1 MPEIEPIDRGRD
13 ERMSSALQ
21 SAIDAER
28 RSKPMLLRYRIT
40 WGSSFRRRLGK
51 LRYMLAIPAL
61 VAFVILFG
69 GLSDR
74 LAPHDTMLLA
84 GYFVFGSLATLLA
97 ALAIPKDE
105 LYMDRLAIIVPERN
119 LLSVPLKLLWSRV
132 DEVQIVDLSKN
143 ERASRFALRLIEPD
157 GAWRDIRL
165 ESLDRDSLPSLVSY
179 IKTYAPHARGLAQLQ
194 ELERFFDY
202 QNKHLEGVSY
212 TQLWESGTTAQFG
225 LTSFTPLLP
234 GAELQERFRVVRQ
247 IAAGGFSAVYLI
259 ADEEEKLYVLKE
271 SVVPGNLDEDLRKK
285 AAEQFEREA
294 RLLARVQHEQIATVY
309 DHFVE
314 NNRNYLQMEYIEGE
328 NMRKHI
334 AGNKAPLEGTVQMWI
349 EQLAGILAYLH
360 GLAPPVV
367 HRDLTPDN
375 VVVRPDGRLVLIDF
389 GAANEF
395 VGQATGTLVGKHAYM
410 APEQIRGNAEPRS
423 DIYSLGCCAY
433 YCLTGRDPEPIRS
446 SSPKTVSANVSDWF
460 DRFVVRATALDAD
473 ERFQSALECLEYLR
487 KPDVAP
493 ASASQGRA

>member
-328 NMRKHI
+328 NM
-334 AGNKAPLEGTVQMWI
+334 
-349 EQLAGILAYLH
+349 
-360 GLAPPVV
+360 
-367 HRDLTPDN
+367 
-375 VVVRPDGRLVLIDF
+375 
-389 GAANEF
+389 
-395 VGQATGTLVGKHAYM
+395 
-410 APEQIRGNAEPRS
+410 
-423 DIYSLGCCAY
+423 
-433 YCLTGRDPEPIRS
+433 
-446 SSPKTVSANVSDWF
+446 
-460 DRFVVRATALDAD
+460 
-473 ERFQSALECLEYLR
+473 
-487 KPDVAP
+487 
-493 ASASQGRA
+493 